1 LEAKPVKTA
10 NYIKLE
16 GQLSRLGDLAHLI
29 APIAARERKGVAD
42 YHAISY
48 SLILIAEKLDYIK
61 RFHHTIYDENINQLL
76 IDYKFKTSMHSLE
89 TTFDALPH
97 IRNVLADHYIRIP
110 IKYVVLMKL
119 M

>member
-61 RFHHTIYDENINQLL
+61 RFHHTIYDE
-76 IDYKFKTSMHSLE
+76 FKTSMHSLE